1 MKFSILVIVS
11 FLSFTNVFA
20 QADSTVLTNSS
31 ERMIANVKSRL
42 TIGGYTQID
51 YNQPTGGG
59 TYHNGTLDVHRMVL
73 LFGYKFNDRAQF
85 ISEIELEHVKEVFVE
100 QAFLN
105 YRILPWLN
113 FRGGLML
120 IPMGIVNEYHEPP
133 TYNGVERPNVD
144 NKIVPTTWREIGA
157 GFNGA
162 FNDISLKYQ
171 IYLVNGFKSYDGTSY
186 LNGSNGLRNGRQKG
200 VESFMSTPNLSAKI
214 DYFGFPGLKIGL
226 SGYFGNTQSTLY
238 NNLKKENIA
247 GKARADSSVVGVT
260 MLGLDARY
268 AKKGWEFRAQY
279 IMTYIQNSTQYN
291 KFSGKDL
298 GSQLAGW
305 YVEAGYNL
313 FQSKPEIHS
322 QLIPFIRYE
331 QYDTHTKTEGN
342 LARNKANDK
351 SEITAGIGWKITP
364 ELVLKSDYQWRKSAA
379 ESSYSGQ
386 FNFGIGLMF

>member
-1 MKFSILVIVS
+1 MRLSILVIAS
-11 FLSFTNVFA
+11 LLSFSSVFG
-20 QADSTVLTNSS
+20 QEKSIELKNSS
-31 ERMIANVKSRL
+31 ERMMENEKSRL
-42 TIGGYTQID
+42 TIGGYAQLD
-51 YNQPTGGG
+51 FNQPTGGG
-59 TYHNGTLDVHRMVL
+59 VYHNGTLDVHRMVL

-85 ISEIELEHVKEVFVE
+85 ISEIELEHINEVTVE

-144 NKIVPTTWREIGA
+144 NKIVPTTWRELGA
-157 GFNGA
+157 GFTGVLNSA
-162 FNDISLKYQ
+162 SLKYQ
-171 IYLVNGFKSYDGTSY
+171 IYLVNGFKSYDGATY

-200 VESFMSTPNLSAKI
+200 IESFMSTPNLATKI
-214 DYFGFPGLKIGL
+214 DYFGLPGLKLGL

-238 NNLKKENIA
+238 NNLKKDNVAE
-247 GKARADSSVVGVT
+247 KAKADSSVVGVK
-260 MLGLDARY
+260 MFGFDSRY
-268 AKKGWEFRAQY
+268 SKKGWEFRAQY
-279 IMTYIQNSTQYN
+279 VMTYIQNSAQYN

-298 GSQLAGW
+298 GSQLSGW

-322 QLIPFIRYE
+322 QLVPFVRYE
-331 QYDTHTKTEGN
+331 QYDTHQKTTEN
-342 LARNKANDK
+342 LLRNKANDK
-351 SEITAGIGWKITP
+351 TEITTGIGWRITP

-379 ESSYSGQ
+379 NSDYSGQ
-386 FNFGIGLMF
+386 FNLGIGLMF